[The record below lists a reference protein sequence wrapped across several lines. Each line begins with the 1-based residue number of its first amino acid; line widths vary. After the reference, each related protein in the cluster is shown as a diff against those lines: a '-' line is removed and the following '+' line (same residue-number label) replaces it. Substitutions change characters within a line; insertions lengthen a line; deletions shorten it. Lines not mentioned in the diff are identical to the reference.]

1 MTDITSARMTRDLK
15 TIGLVS
21 TAHGMSHFYQLVL
34 PPLLPVLKVA
44 FGVSY
49 TDLGLLVSVFYIC
62 SALSQTPAG
71 FLVDRLG
78 ARTVLVGGLAIYGVG
93 IGLIGTVPQFWML
106 LPCAGLAGIGNSVFH
121 PADYSV
127 LTANVSPGRMARA
140 YSAHALSGNIG
151 WVLAP
156 MTVLGLTGAVGWNH
170 ALQLVGIAG
179 LVLAAWLALFGALL
193 DENTGRA
200 RRATGGVTPA
210 RALLTTPILMCFA
223 YFIVVSI
230 AGTAIQTFMPA
241 TLHAF
246 KGFSLDVAGTA
257 LTFYVVGVAG
267 GIILGGIIAD
277 RKIRPDY
284 IIAVSLVGAGILILL
299 VGLLQL
305 PNSGLL
311 ALLTGVGFCSGVSGP
326 SRDLLVRQSSPPGST
341 GKVFG
346 FVYSGFD
353 IGSAITPSLLG
364 FFLDRHVMIMVFVL
378 PAIGYL
384 LSIFTAVSLGTKR
397 RAGPTPIRAV
407 ATAGEPAE

>member
-1 MTDITSARMTRDLK
+1 MTDITANSTTRDLK
-15 TIGLVS
+15 TIGMVS
-21 TAHGMSHFYQLVL
+21 TVHGMSHFYQLTL

-49 TDLGLLVSVFYIC
+49 TDLGLLISVFYIC
-62 SALSQTPAG
+62 SGLAQTPAG

-78 ARTVLVGGLAIYGVG
+78 ARGVLMGGLAVYGFG
-93 IGLIGTVPQFWML
+93 IALIGTVPQFWML

-127 LTANVSPGRMARA
+127 LTANVSPGRIARA

-156 MTVLGLTGAVGWNH
+156 MTVLGLTGLIGWNH
-170 ALQLVGIAG
+170 ALQVVGLFGVI
-179 LVLAAWLALFGALL
+179 LAAWLALFGGLL

-200 RRATGGVTPA
+200 RHAQGGSTPA
-210 RALLTTPILMCFA
+210 RALLTLPIIMCFA
-223 YFIVVSI
+223 YFIVVSV

-241 TLHAF
+241 TLHNF
-246 KGFSLDVAGTA
+246 RGISLDFAGTV
-257 LTFYVVGVAG
+257 LTLYVIGVGA
-267 GIILGGIIAD
+267 GIITGGIIAD

-284 IIAVSLVGAGILILL
+284 IIAVSLMGAGILILL
-299 VGLLQL
+299 VGLLHL

-311 ALLTGVGFCSGVSGP
+311 AMMAAVGFCSGVSGP
-326 SRDLLVRQSSPPGST
+326 SRDLLVRQSSPPGAT

-353 IGSAITPSLLG
+353 VGSAITPSILG
-364 FFLDRHVMIMVFVL
+364 FFLDRQAMIAVFIL
-378 PAIGYL
+378 PAIGYM

-397 RAGPTPIRAV
+397 RA
-407 ATAGEPAE
+407 TAIVVVPPAPAEEPAE

>member
-1 MTDITSARMTRDLK
+1 MTDITAEQTTRDIK

-49 TDLGLLVSVFYIC
+49 TDLGLLMSAFYIA
-62 SALSQTPAG
+62 SGLAQTPAG

-78 ARTVLVGGLAIYGVG
+78 ARMVLVGGLGLYGIA
-93 IGLIGTVPQFWML
+93 IGLLGAMPQFWML
-106 LPCAGLAGIGNSVFH
+106 LPCAALAGVGNSVFH

-127 LTANVSPGRMARA
+127 LTANVSHGRMARA

-156 MTVLGLTGAVGWNH
+156 LTVLGLSGAVGWH
-170 ALQLVGIAG
+170 AALGVVGLAG
-179 LVLAAWLALFGALL
+179 VALATFLFFFGALL

-200 RRATGGVTPA
+200 KHKAGGTTPA

-230 AGTAIQTFMPA
+230 AGTSIQTFLPLA
-241 TLHAF
+241 LKALHNI
-246 KGFSLDVAGTA
+246 SVETAGTM
-257 LTFYVVGVAG
+257 LTFYVVGISC
-267 GIILGGIIAD
+267 GIITGGIIAD
-277 RKIRPDY
+277 RKLRPDY
-284 IIAVSLVGAGILILL
+284 IIAVSLICAGILVLL
-299 VGLLQL
+299 VGLLDL
-305 PNSGLL
+305 ANTGMT
-311 ALLTGVGFCSGVSGP
+311 ALLMGVGFCSGVSGP
-326 SRDLLVRQSSPPGST
+326 SRDLLVRGSSPPGAT

-353 IGSAITPSLLG
+353 VGSAITPSILG
-364 FFLDRHVMIMVFVL
+364 FFLDRQATIMVFIL
-378 PAIGYL
+378 PAIGYM
-384 LSIFTAVSLGTKR
+384 LSIFTAVSLGSR
-397 RAGPTPIRAV
+397 RKTPAPVPRV
-407 ATAGEPAE
+407 AEEPAE

>member
-1 MTDITSARMTRDLK
+1 MTDIAYRTSRDLK
-15 TIGLVS
+15 TIGMVS
-21 TAHGMSHFYQLVL
+21 TVHGMSHFYQLVL

-49 TDLGLLVSVFYIC
+49 TDLGLLMSAFYIC
-62 SALSQTPAG
+62 SGLAQTPAG

-78 ARTVLVGGLAIYGVG
+78 ARTVLMGGLAIYGVG
-93 IGLIGTVPQFWML
+93 IALIGTVPQFWML

-127 LTANVSPGRMARA
+127 LTANVTPGRMARA

-156 MTVLGLTGAVGWNH
+156 MTVLGLTGVIGWNH
-170 ALQLVGIAG
+170 ALQAVGLFGVI
-179 LVLAAWLALFGALL
+179 LAAWLAMFGGLL

-200 RRATGGVTPA
+200 RHARGGTTPA
-210 RALLTTPILMCFA
+210 RALLTLPIIMCFA
-223 YFIVVSI
+223 YFIVVSV
-230 AGTAIQTFMPA
+230 AGTAIQTFLPA
-241 TLHAF
+241 TLHNF
-246 KGFSLDVAGTA
+246 HGVSLDFAGTV
-257 LTFYVVGVAG
+257 LTFYVIGVAG
-267 GIILGGIIAD
+267 GIISGGIIAD

-284 IIAVSLVGAGILILL
+284 IIAVSLFGAGILILL
-299 VGLLQL
+299 VGLLNL

-311 ALLTGVGFCSGVSGP
+311 AMMMAVGFCSGVSGP
-326 SRDLLVRQSSPPGST
+326 SRDLLVRQSSPPGAT

-353 IGSAITPSLLG
+353 VGSAMTPSILG
-364 FFLDRHVMIMVFVL
+364 FFLDRQTMIAVFVL

-397 RAGPTPIRAV
+397 RAATVVV
-407 ATAGEPAE
+407 APAGEPAE

>member
-1 MTDITSARMTRDLK
+1 MTAITAEQTSRDLK
-15 TIGLVS
+15 TIGMVS
-21 TAHGMSHFYQLVL
+21 TVHGMSHFYQLVL
-34 PPLLPVLKVA
+34 APLLPILKVA

-49 TDLGLLVSVFYIC
+49 TDLGLLISIFYVC

-78 ARTVLVGGLAIYGVG
+78 ARTVLMGGLAIYGLG

-156 MTVLGLTGAVGWNH
+156 MTVLGLTRIIGWNH
-170 ALQLVGIAG
+170 ALQVVGLAG
-179 LVLAAWLALFGALL
+179 IVLAGWLALFGGLL

-200 RRATGGVTPA
+200 RHAQGGTTPA
-210 RALLTTPILMCFA
+210 RALLTAPILMCFA

-230 AGTAIQTFMPA
+230 AGTSIQTFLPA
-241 TLHAF
+241 TLHSF
-246 KGFSLDVAGTA
+246 RNMSLDVAGTV
-257 LTFYVVGVAG
+257 LTFYVIGVAG
-267 GIILGGIIAD
+267 GIITGGIIAD

-299 VGLLQL
+299 AGVLHL
-305 PNSGLL
+305 PNSGLI
-311 ALLTGVGFCSGVSGP
+311 ALLAGVGFCSGVSGP
-326 SRDLLVRQSSPPGST
+326 SRDLLVRQSSPPGAT

-353 IGSAITPSLLG
+353 IGSAITPFILG
-364 FFLDRHVMIMVFVL
+364 FFLDRQIMIMVFVL

-397 RAGPTPIRAV
+397 RVTMVPAPV
-407 ATAGEPAE
+407 AAAGEPAE

>member
-1 MTDITSARMTRDLK
+1 MTDITANSSARDLK
-15 TIGLVS
+15 TISMVS
-21 TAHGMSHFYQLVL
+21 TVHGMSHFYQLTL

-49 TDLGLLVSVFYIC
+49 TDLGLLMSVFYIC
-62 SALSQTPAG
+62 SGLAQTPAG

-78 ARTVLVGGLAIYGVG
+78 ARSVLMGGLAIYGIG
-93 IGLIGTVPQFWML
+93 IALIGTVPQYWML

-127 LTANVSPGRMARA
+127 LTANVTPGRMARA

-156 MTVLGLTGAVGWNH
+156 MTVLGLTGVIGWNH
-170 ALQLVGIAG
+170 ALQVVGVFGVA
-179 LVLAAWLALFGALL
+179 LAVWLSLFGHLL

-200 RRATGGVTPA
+200 RHKSGGTTPA

-230 AGTAIQTFMPA
+230 AGTSIQTFLPA
-241 TLHAF
+241 TLHNF
-246 KGFSLDVAGTA
+246 HGVSLDFAGTV

-267 GIILGGIIAD
+267 GIITGGIIAD
-277 RKIRPDY
+277 RKIRPDL
-284 IIAVSLVGAGILILL
+284 IIAVSLMGAGTLILL
-299 VGLLQL
+299 VGLLSL

-311 ALLTGVGFCSGVSGP
+311 AMMAAVGFCSGVSGP
-326 SRDLLVRQSSPPGST
+326 SRDLLVRQSSPPGAT

-353 IGSAITPSLLG
+353 VGSAITPSILG
-364 FFLDRHVMIMVFVL
+364 FFLDRQTMIAVFVL
-378 PAIGYL
+378 PAIGYM
-384 LSIFTAVSLGTKR
+384 LSIFTAVSLGGKR
-397 RAGPTPIRAV
+397 RPVTVV
-407 ATAGEPAE
+407 ATSPVEEPAE